1 MRPAGYES
9 VAAEPAVDSAT
20 SILALVVSALSC
32 AVSLAAIGFVVFSI
46 KSN

>member
-1 MRPAGYES
+1 MRLAGYES
-9 VAAEPAVDSAT
+9 VSSEPTVDSAT

-32 AVSLAAIGFVVFSI
+32 AISVAAIGFVVFSI